1 MWSRCFWSTGN
12 LRLWSVQPVFYLWHL
27 FLSSAVGSDGPNL
40 RLLIMAALVT
50 GWGGRLSYNFYVKG
64 GFSGGEDYRWKE
76 VRSWYPGV
84 RYEVFNL
91 VFVCCFQQLEI
102 LAFTTPAVL
111 ALQSNRPLN
120 SLDAVAAFG
129 YAFLVAFEAVA
140 DAQMLKFQTEK
151 YRRIKSGE
159 PLGPSYEHGFCRE
172 GLWAISR
179 CVFVF
184 ACMCAV
190 RACVCARVLLC
201 EATQQC

>member
-1 MWSRCFWSTGN
+1 MCTC
-12 LRLWSVQPVFYLWHL
+12 P
-27 FLSSAVGSDGPNL
+27 GPN
-40 RLLIMAALVT
+40 
-50 GWGGRLSYNFYVKG
+50 
-64 GFSGGEDYRWKE
+64 
-76 VRSWYPGV
+76 RS
-84 RYEVFNL
+84 FLL
-91 VFVCCFQQLEI
+91 VFFVASKQVHVR
-102 LAFTTPAVL
+102 TPG
-111 ALQSNRPLN
+111 QSNRPLN